1 MYHYV
6 SSLFWRSP
14 PQIPVAPEM
23 PSDFEIA
30 LRTAKLKHIQ
40 LGRNK
45 PSFAPTQGQ
54 VVKAHL
60 LDILRVKNNLKPVV
74 PNENKTYVFKPHHPV
89 LIELL
94 NSVTRV
100 Y

>member
-1 MYHYV
+1 MFHYV

-14 PQIPVAPEM
+14 QIPEAPEM
-23 PSDFEIA
+23 PSDFEIQ

-40 LGRNK
+40 LGRCK
-45 PSFAPTQGQ
+45 PKFNQPQRQ

-74 PNENKTYVFKPHHPV
+74 PNEKKTYVFQPHHPV

-94 NSVTRV
+94 NSVLRV
-100 Y
+100 H